1 MVIPP
6 SDLELLDD
14 RGRLSEDK
22 ELPWVARAVVI
33 SGARSVCGPVAIVPL
48 EGFILPSAFVS
59 GRKEGFPEASE
70 ELWLSLAV

>member
-1 MVIPP
+1 MIPP

-22 ELPWVARAVVI
+22 ELPWAARAVVI
-33 SGARSVCGPVAIVPL
+33 SSERPACGTVAIAPL
-48 EGFILPSAFVS
+48 EGLILPSAFVS